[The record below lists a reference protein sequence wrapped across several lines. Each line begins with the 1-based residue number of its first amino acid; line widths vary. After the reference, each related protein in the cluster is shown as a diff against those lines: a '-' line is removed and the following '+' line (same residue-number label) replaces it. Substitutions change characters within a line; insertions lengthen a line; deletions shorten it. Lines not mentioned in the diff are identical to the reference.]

1 MEKLMIKS
9 KEWRVSNRVWLG
21 VGFAPRRI
29 ALGFS
34 VDRFNANIDFLWF
47 WISLEY

>member
-1 MEKLMIKS
+1 MIKT
-9 KEWRVSNRVWLG
+9 KEWRVSNSVWLG

-34 VDRFNANIDFLWF
+34 VDKFYANIDFLCF
-47 WISLEY
+47 WVTLEY